1 MAKSKI
7 ASAVDQYKSVGVR
20 SGVEGA
26 SAHRLV
32 QMLMEGALDKIAIAK
47 GQIERKEFEGKGH
60 YISWVGDSDL
70 RGSLRLQKGDI
81 PTISLDLHADSL
93 HLAPLL
99 EEAEQGY
106 DATPKFDDGR
116 LIPDIRVPFDAM
128 ARLNASVTVDIG
140 ALHRETLHLNAIA
153 LKADLRDGAFYL
165 REAGFKASDGWFQA
179 RAALEPADGA
189 GRAMLAA
196 RARDLRLGL
205 VEQGAGPAT
214 NTDLDINIDATGTDL
229 RALAGSSN
237 GVLYVDMRNF
247 TIPNNT
253 FLKRLYGDLLN
264 EIVDTINPF
273 AKSDNETSVEC
284 VVLPIEI
291 NEGALEVNPEALVQT
306 DKIRIVS
313 DASINLKSEKIEM
326 TFRTTPRKGLT
337 ISAGEILNP
346 FVMVVG
352 TLAAPRLAVDAK
364 GTLISGGAAVA
375 TGGLSILARA
385 TWDRLVR
392 SKNPCETAA
401 EQALEVLQ
409 VRFADLPSP

>member
-1 MAKSKI
+1 LLAQRRPREQKLAVSGKLRGDRDTVRVDDFI
-7 ASAVDQYKSVGVR
+7 AS
-20 SGVEGA
+20 
-26 SAHRLV
+26 
-32 QMLMEGALDKIAIAK
+32 
-47 GQIERKEFEGKGH
+47 
-60 YISWVGDSDL
+60 VGDSDL

-99 EEAEQGY
+99 EEAEQSY
-106 DATPKFDDGR
+106 DATPEFDDGR

-140 ALHRETLHLNAIA
+140 ELHRQTLHLTAVA
-153 LKADLRDGAFYL
+153 LKAELQDGAFYL
-165 REAGFKASDGWFQA
+165 REVGFKAPDGWFQA

-196 RARDLRLGL
+196 RARDLRMGL
-205 VEQGAGPAT
+205 FERGSGPAT
-214 NTDLDINIDATGTDL
+214 RANVDVNIQATGADL
-229 RALAGSSN
+229 RALAGSST
-237 GVLYVDMRNF
+237 GVLYLDMRNF
-247 TIPNNT
+247 TIPSNS

-264 EIVDTINPF
+264 EIVDAINPF
-273 AKSDNETSVEC
+273 AKSDKETSVEC

-291 NEGALEVNPEALVQT
+291 NDGALGVIPEALMRT
-306 DKIRIVS
+306 NKIRIVS

-364 GTLISGGAAVA
+364 GTLLSGGAAVA

-401 EQALEVLQ
+401 EEGRQALQ
-409 VRFADLPSP
+409 DRFADLPSP